1 MTPEENFNRLVYL
14 ATGMAKVTA
23 REQVKIVTWL
33 PFQLLYVEMA
43 RRKEIPAMI
52 ELSEK
57 EIRKYWNEAKEAQPN
72 AKRFKKIWIMQ
83 SLYLWDLITVS
94 TPKNI

>member
-1 MTPEENFNRLVYL
+1 MTSQQQYDKAAEL
-14 ATGMAKVTA
+14 ATGMAKVTT

-57 EIRKYWNEAKEAQPN
+57 EKLKYWNEAKEAQPN
-72 AKRFKKIWIMQ
+72 AKRYKQIWIMQ

-94 TPKNI
+94 TPAK